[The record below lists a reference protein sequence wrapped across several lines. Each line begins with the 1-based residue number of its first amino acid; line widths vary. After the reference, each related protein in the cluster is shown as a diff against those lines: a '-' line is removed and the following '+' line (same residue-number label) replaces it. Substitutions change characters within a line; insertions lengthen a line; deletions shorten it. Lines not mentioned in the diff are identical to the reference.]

1 MKYFTVT
8 IKIKR
13 EDDKGKLK
21 TTTERHLVD
30 ALTVT
35 EAEARVVNF
44 MEQYKEEYMIS
55 SVTESRINQLI
66 TVKETPEGLYLLIR
80 VYTSRRS
87 S

>member
-30 ALTVT
+30 A
-35 EAEARVVNF
+35 
-44 MEQYKEEYMIS
+44 
-55 SVTESRINQLI
+55 
-66 TVKETPEGLYLLIR
+66 
-80 VYTSRRS
+80 
-87 S
+87 

>member
-66 TVKETPEGLYLLIR
+66 TVKETPE
-80 VYTSRRS
+80 VYVK
-87 S
+87 

>member
-21 TTTERHLVD
+21 TITERHLVD

-44 MEQYKEEYMIS
+44 MEQYKEEYVIS

-66 TVKETPEGLYLLIR
+66 TIKETPE
-80 VYTSRRS
+80 VYGK
-87 S
+87 

>member
-66 TVKETPEGLYLLIR
+66 TVKEPPE
-80 VYTSRRS
+80 VYGK
-87 S
+87 